1 MPRPFQSIR
10 WRFALW
16 LAFLLTIVL
25 AGFGI
30 TAYQLHSNNQFNQLD
45 EELKNRAAA
54 LTAVLRT
61 PPNQFQF
68 NRGGP
73 RGFGPRDGMDFNRNN
88 REPSRR
94 DSFDP
99 GSREGTNSVNHSNRF
114 FDGGP
119 PRRFSFDDEPPARS
133 RDMRDFPDLF
143 AQRIRASAEIA
154 KRFDEAA
161 PEGFYF
167 AVWFRAFNSAKE
179 LQSTNAPAAIPFP
192 DRDGTDT
199 STHARTRAN
208 FREVWQ
214 YTEMGDA
221 VLVGKSVLT
230 ELEATQQF
238 ALWLVLGGLA
248 VLALGVVGIW
258 WLAGQALKPVH
269 AISTAATRISAGNL
283 AERINVS
290 TTDNELGELAQ
301 TLNSTFARLDA
312 AFEQQKQFT
321 ADASHELR
329 TPLAVMIS
337 EAQTTL
343 ARPRTDA
350 EYRETIETCLATAQQ
365 MRKLTEALLELARY
379 DSDLE
384 NLPRSAVD
392 LATVAADVVKL
403 VRPLATERQLEIST
417 ELSPAPTLG
426 AADRLSQ
433 VITNLLSNAIEYSKP
448 GGKIHVTTRAHEKEV
463 FLTVQDHGA
472 GIASEG
478 LPHIFKRFHRA
489 DKSRSRANG
498 HSGLGLSICQAIV
511 TAHGGEITV
520 ASQLGEGS
528 TFTICLP
535 ISNHE
540 RHEPHERNR

>member
-1 MPRPFQSIR
+1 MPSPIKSIR

-30 TAYQLHSNNQFNQLD
+30 TAYQLHRNNQFKQLD

-61 PPNQFQF
+61 PPSQF
-68 NRGGP
+68 NRNGP
-73 RGFGPRDGMDFNRNN
+73 RGFGPREGMDFNRND
-88 REPSRR
+88 REPPRR
-94 DSFDP
+94 DNFGP
-99 GSREGTNSVNHSNRF
+99 GPRDGTNSFSRSDRP

-119 PRRFSFDDEPPARS
+119 PRRFSFDDEPASRS
-133 RDMRDFPDLF
+133 RDLSDFPNIF
-143 AQRIRASAEIA
+143 AQKIRASAEIA
-154 KRFDEAA
+154 KRFDETA

-199 STHARTRAN
+199 STHARTRAD

-214 YTEMGDA
+214 YTEMGDG
-221 VLVGKSVLT
+221 VLVGKSVRA
-230 ELEATQQF
+230 ELQATQQF

-258 WLAGQALKPVH
+258 LLAGQALKPVH
-269 AISTAATRISAGNL
+269 EISTAATRISAGNL

-312 AFEQQKQFT
+312 AFAQQKQFT

-343 ARPRTDA
+343 ARPRSDA

-379 DSDLE
+379 DSDE
-384 NLPRSAVD
+384 EKLPRTPVD

-403 VRPLATERQLEIST
+403 VRPLATERQLEIIADFS
-417 ELSPAPTLG
+417 AAQTLG
-426 AADRLSQ
+426 NSDRLSQ
-433 VITNLLSNAIEYSKP
+433 VVTNLLSNAIEYSKP
-448 GGKIHVTTRAHEKEV
+448 GGQIRVTTRTHEKEV
-463 FLTVQDHGA
+463 LFTVQDHGA
-472 GIASEG
+472 GIAPDD

-511 TAHGGEITV
+511 TAHGGEIAV

-540 RHEPHERNR
+540 RHEPYERNR

>member
-1 MPRPFQSIR
+1 MPHPLKSIR

-25 AGFGI
+25 AGFGM
-30 TAYQLHSNNQFNQLD
+30 TAYQLHRSNQFAQLD
-45 EELKNRAAA
+45 EELKNRAAV

-61 PPNQFQF
+61 PPNQP
-68 NRGGP
+68 NRGP
-73 RGFGPRDGMDFNRNN
+73 RGFGPRDGPDFSLND
-88 REPSRR
+88 REPPRR
-94 DSFDP
+94 DNFGAGPRD
-99 GSREGTNSVNHSNRF
+99 GTNSFSRADRPF
-114 FDGGP
+114 EGAP
-119 PRRFSFDDEPPARS
+119 PRRFAADDEPPARS
-133 RDMRDFPDLF
+133 RGPGEIPEVLT
-143 AQRIRASAEIA
+143 QKIRASAEVTR
-154 KRFDEAA
+154 RFDEAA
-161 PEGFYF
+161 PQSFYF
-167 AVWFRAFNSAKE
+167 AVWFRAFNNAKE
-179 LQSTNAPAAIPFP
+179 LQSTNAPAAIPLP
-192 DRDGTDT
+192 TRDGTDT
-199 STHARTRAN
+199 STHARTRDN

-214 YTEMGDA
+214 YTELGDA

-238 ALWLVLGGLA
+238 ALWLVLGGST
-248 VLALGVVGIW
+248 VLLLGVAGIW

-283 AERINVS
+283 TERINVS
-290 TTDNELGELAQ
+290 ATDNELGELAQ

-312 AFEQQKQFT
+312 AFAQQKQFT

-343 ARPRTDA
+343 ARPRNEA

-379 DSDLE
+379 DSGLE

-392 LATVAADVVKL
+392 LATIAADVVKL

-417 ELSPAPTLG
+417 DLSPALTLG

-433 VITNLLSNAIEYSKP
+433 VITNLLSNAIEYSQP
-448 GGKIHVTTRAHEKEV
+448 GGQVRVTTRTHEKEV
-463 FLTVQDHGA
+463 FLTVQDHGL
-472 GIASEG
+472 GISAED

-511 TAHGGEITV
+511 AAHGGEISV
-520 ASQLGEGS
+520 ASQLGEGA

-535 ISNHE
+535 AAT
-540 RHEPHERNR
+540 PPA